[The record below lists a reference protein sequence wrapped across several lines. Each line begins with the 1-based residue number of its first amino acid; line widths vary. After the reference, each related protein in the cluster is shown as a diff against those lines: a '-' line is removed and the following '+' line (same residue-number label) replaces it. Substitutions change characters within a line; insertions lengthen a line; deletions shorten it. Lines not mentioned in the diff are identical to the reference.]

1 MQVEA
6 VEVLRAEAF
15 EEHEVWLD
23 APGMTEGY
31 ASLQDQL
38 NKTRMLLVP
47 ATFLRATDAEQD
59 GPRAAGVLVL

>member
-31 ASLQDQL
+31 LQDQL